1 MFIVGLTGNVAAGKS
16 SVARL
21 FAAWGAPVIDADVLA
36 REAVAPGSEG
46 LRAIAARWGSGVLAA
61 DGSLDRAALRRIVFA
76 DPRERAALDAIVHP
90 EVGRR
95 RSGAIASARARGERL
110 VICDIP
116 LLFEAHLADIVD
128 GIVLVDAPS
137 DVRLARLMRDRH
149 LTAAEATAMMDAQW
163 PAEPKRA
170 KADWV
175 IDNDGTTADLET
187 RARAVFEALRAR
199 AAST

>member
-1 MFIVGLTGNVAAGKS
+1 MFIVGLTGNIASGKS

-46 LRAIAARWGSGVLAA
+46 LHAIAARWGKGVLAA

-76 DPRERAALDAIVHP
+76 DSSERAALDAIVHP

-95 RSGAIASARARGERL
+95 RSGALAAARARGERL

-116 LLFEAHLADIVD
+116 LLFEAHLAGIVD

-137 DVRLARLMRDRH
+137 DVRLARLMHDRQ
-149 LTAAEATAMMDAQW
+149 LTAAEASAMMDAQW

-175 IDNDGTTADLET
+175 IDNDGSPADLET
-187 RARAVFEALRAR
+187 RARSVFEALRAR
-199 AAST
+199 AASA